1 MALKILTVL
10 MHHTDFGVTMY
21 NNRDELGFAL
31 QDAGGVTT
39 IEDLDDGIDP
49 ITHGVLTEET
59 IEINVNELTGEVN
72 LVRAHEAR
80 TSFPDEEKEEEEP

>member
-1 MALKILTVL
+1 MALKLLTCII
-10 MHHTDFGVTMY
+10 HHTINGPVLY

-31 QDAGGVTT
+31 ADAGGTTT
-39 IEDLDDGIDP
+39 IKDLDDGVDP

-80 TSFPDEEKEEEEP
+80 TSFADEEEEEEEP

>member
-10 MHHTDFGVTMY
+10 MHRRGSGITMY

-31 QDAGGVTT
+31 QDAGGATT
-39 IEDLDDGIDP
+39 IEDLEAGKEP
-49 ITHGVLTEET
+49 WVHGVLTEET
-59 IEINVNELTGEVN
+59 IELNVNELTGEVN

>member
-31 QDAGGVTT
+31 QDADSKTT
-39 IEDLDDGIDP
+39 VKDLDEGKEPWI
-49 ITHGVLTEET
+49 HGVLTEEA

-80 TSFPDEEKEEEEP
+80 EFEPGEEVCDPEK

>member
-1 MALKILTVL
+1 MALKILTCL
-10 MHHTDFGVTMY
+10 IHHTVNGPVLY

-31 QDAGGVTT
+31 ADAGGTTT
-39 IEDLDDGIDP
+39 IEDLENSIDP
-49 ITHGVLTEET
+49 HIHGILTEET

-80 TSFPDEEKEEEEP
+80 TSFADEEEEEEEP